1 MAKRKH
7 PNLKSLRQGQTVY
20 SIYLQNGRPRR
31 LDTYFDVS
39 AFVVVNDLDWSSGPF
54 WGRVAIRDYRKLG
67 YRGDV
72 EIRGMFY
79 SRKTATCVAK
89 KMTAEWLHEDALSA
103 AECVLMDLEG
113 EQHLRRERHRSSRN
127 RKKTPGIRMIETP
140 KHQDLRCDRS
150 HFSLC

>member
-39 AFVVVNDLDWSSGPF
+39 AFVVVNDLDWNSAPF

-67 YRGDV
+67 YRGEA

-79 SRKTATCVAK
+79 SRKTATRVAK
-89 KMTAEWLHEDALSA
+89 KMTVEWLHEDALRA
-103 AECVLMDLEG
+103 TECVLMDLEG
-113 EQHLRRERHRSSRN
+113 EEQFRIEQHRKS

-140 KHQDLRCDRS
+140 KHQDLICDRL